1 MSIYVEK
8 DLRRRSALVSIT
20 KYGVPSIRRSESLA
34 PSWQPWVFLVPH
46 PKLTVLSPHNFE
58 ATTTCWQSLLPAQI
72 YSSILNTVFHTSVL
86 LPPNMSVQGSGLDRK
101 FAINARFPSDHI
113 QAFGFGEVGR
123 IFLTFA
129 ANGSIRKAEAELI
142 DAPYKRMLIDNPVI
156 LRMFGQR
163 GDSIDMDAL
172 HPAAKFRMDP
182 LETKVDNDGE
192 LDLTSFDVGRLV
204 DITNMSASARFG
216 WPLPTETEEGDV
228 HRRVREA
235 VELNKGKNVKRGGP
249 TLVIGV
255 AMDSV
260 AKGRIDANKPP
271 VPTTAVTPP
280 VTTPPTESSSASKR
294 NPNRNKPIPGGVY
307 GKEMGLVFPQIL
319 ARLPKPEAKIY
330 TEYVTDGRKDAA
342 RSETNTAAF
351 HQELRAFVEQH
362 DMLELHNTYA
372 TAQSKSGSN
381 KRYHL
386 PVFADKRNAE
396 SQIEDGN

>member
-1 MSIYVEK
+1 M
-8 DLRRRSALVSIT
+8 T
-20 KYGVPSIRRSESLA
+20 
-34 PSWQPWVFLVPH
+34 
-46 PKLTVLSPHNFE
+46 
-58 ATTTCWQSLLPAQI
+58 
-72 YSSILNTVFHTSVL
+72 
-86 LPPNMSVQGSGLDRK
+86 
-101 FAINARFPSDHI
+101 
-113 QAFGFGEVGR
+113 
-123 IFLTFA
+123 
-129 ANGSIRKAEAELI
+129 ANW
-142 DAPYKRMLIDNPVI
+142 N
-156 LRMFGQR
+156 
-163 GDSIDMDAL
+163 
-172 HPAAKFRMDP
+172 
-182 LETKVDNDGE
+182 
-192 LDLTSFDVGRLV
+192 LTSFDVGQLV
-204 DITNMSASARFG
+204 DITTMSTFGRFE

-235 VELNKGKNVKRGGP
+235 VELDKGKNVKRGRP
-249 TLVIGV
+249 TLVNGV

-260 AKGRIDANKPP
+260 AKGRIDANKAP
-271 VPTTAVTPP
+271 VPTTTVTPP
-280 VTTPPTESSSASKR
+280 ITTPPTESSSASKR

-362 DMLELHNTYA
+362 DILELHNTYA